1 MAKINQDLLKA
12 IIGRTGLSR
21 PAVYARIQR
30 VSTSDYLPSHLA
42 AIKVGAD
49 EGLAINRY
57 ATQEELAQLRQAGAP
72 VAPPAPPTTSL
83 AALPAPAKA
92 RSSPKSGKKAQ
103 KVAPNQVFVVYGRDL
118 HAKSAM
124 FSFIRALGVKPIEW
138 ASAIAM
144 SGKAAPYVGDIL
156 EAAFAQA
163 RAIVVLLT
171 PDDLAQLRGDLLLP
185 SDPPYER
192 RLMGQARPNVLF
204 ECGMAFSSHPDRTV
218 MVQIGNVRPFSD
230 TFGRHVVHMNND
242 YSKRQELATKLRNA
256 GCDVD
261 TNGNDWVAA
270 GDFTD
275 PEARSTASRRSTAS
289 SKQKRT

>member
-1 MAKINQDLLKA
+1 
-12 IIGRTGLSR
+12 
-21 PAVYARIQR
+21 
-30 VSTSDYLPSHLA
+30 
-42 AIKVGAD
+42 
-49 EGLAINRY
+49 
-57 ATQEELAQLRQAGAP
+57 
-72 VAPPAPPTTSL
+72 
-83 AALPAPAKA
+83 
-92 RSSPKSGKKAQ
+92 
-103 KVAPNQVFVVYGRDL
+103 
-118 HAKSAM
+118 M